1 MTAFQFLTMVAIPVI
16 GTCLLGI
23 GTIFE
28 VARQRAR
35 INRIEKQVERLEKIA
50 AVFIVERK
58 RNQ

>member
-1 MTAFQFLTMVAIPVI
+1 MTAFEFVTMVAIPVI
-16 GTCLLGI
+16 GTCLIGI

-28 VARQRAR
+28 VAKQRAR

-58 RNQ
+58 RKQ